1 MRTKTWSE
9 EVIKRHKSKSVIGMP
24 VKIDGRTCIIRKI
37 HKDSVEVIECNRNPH
52 RYKRYK

>member
-24 VKIDGRTCIIRKI
+24 VKINGRTCIIRKI
-37 HKDSVEVIECNRNPH
+37 HKDSVEVIECNRDPH
-52 RYKRYK
+52 RYTRYK